1 MKIFGDRRHVTV
13 DTNISIYVIVMGLD
27 GEELDIV
34 QITCTDTCRLLYK
47 YILMDSRHLKK
58 PVLRP
63 DQVAS
68 PDCLYRHVKIT
79 HNKPH

>member
-13 DTNISIYVIVMGLD
+13 DTNMSIYIVIVMGLD

-47 YILMDSRHLKK
+47 YNFDRLTTS
-58 PVLRP
+58 
-63 DQVAS
+63 
-68 PDCLYRHVKIT
+68 
-79 HNKPH
+79 